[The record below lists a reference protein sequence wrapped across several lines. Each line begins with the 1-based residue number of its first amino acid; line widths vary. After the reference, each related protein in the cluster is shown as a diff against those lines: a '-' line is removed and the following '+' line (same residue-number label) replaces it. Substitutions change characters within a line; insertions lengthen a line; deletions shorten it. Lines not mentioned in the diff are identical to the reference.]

1 MEIGKKLREARSEKG
16 MTQEALAERLGVSR
30 QTISS
35 WENNRSYPDI
45 VSLIA
50 LSDIYSL
57 SLDGLLKG
65 DKKMMEHLEESTN
78 TVKSRQRL
86 SKIILVT
93 AYLMIWTMSV
103 LVFWLGGRSDA
114 MGYSI
119 LFFYLILLVST
130 LVISAFIGKDSGWE
144 NWRWVMLLFFGA
156 MYMLAD
162 YATFS
167 LANMMA
173 FDKFN
178 AVRIEDMLPGILCS
192 AAGMAAGSTIRVIAG
207 RIHRNV

>member
-144 NWRWVMLLFFGA
+144 NWR
-156 MYMLAD
+156 
-162 YATFS
+162 
-167 LANMMA
+167 
-173 FDKFN
+173 
-178 AVRIEDMLPGILCS
+178 
-192 AAGMAAGSTIRVIAG
+192 
-207 RIHRNV
+207 

>member
-114 MGYSI
+114 MGYSR
-119 LFFYLILLVST
+119 LLS
-130 LVISAFIGKDSGWE
+130 GK
-144 NWRWVMLLFFGA
+144 
-156 MYMLAD
+156 
-162 YATFS
+162 T
-167 LANMMA
+167 
-173 FDKFN
+173 
-178 AVRIEDMLPGILCS
+178 
-192 AAGMAAGSTIRVIAG
+192 AAGRTGG
-207 RIHRNV
+207 G